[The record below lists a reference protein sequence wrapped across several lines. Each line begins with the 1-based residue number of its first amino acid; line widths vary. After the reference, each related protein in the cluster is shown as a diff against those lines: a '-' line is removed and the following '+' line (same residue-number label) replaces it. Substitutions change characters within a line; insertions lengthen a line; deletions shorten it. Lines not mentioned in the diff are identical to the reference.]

1 MNSELNKE
9 PRRQFGRVLHGLS
22 LILTGLSIYFLLEDS
37 RLISV
42 ALLGAVFAN
51 GWFLLFGLRHYE
63 VEKPYYSLWIR
74 TFQNLMVTSLASVL
88 LYIEWQASD
97 NFPAVLFA
105 GWLFFLTRSIAY
117 PIYGIAMVRDDMNAN
132 PVGMWSKA
140 ARLSITIALM
150 FYLLEWDNY
159 KQILMVIALLLQVAS
174 GIAMLYRFY
183 REPSH
188 RKPLSIA
195 SQITV
200 SRIILTPLFI
210 WVFFYDSN
218 LSFHDNNLIFKS
230 LAFLMV
236 VLFMFTD
243 WLDGY
248 LARKMNEVSTLGKFL
263 DPFSDKISNM
273 TIFLCFMSSGYA
285 SVWMVA
291 AIYFR
296 EASVETLRTLAA
308 SSNEIIAARQS
319 GKWKTAIQGAGI
331 LIILANSIL
340 IDFVEPIK
348 YQEFL
353 PMIIMGIITLIT
365 LLSGLDYFV
374 SSKNILKKFL

>member
-97 NFPAVLFA
+97 NFPAVLFT